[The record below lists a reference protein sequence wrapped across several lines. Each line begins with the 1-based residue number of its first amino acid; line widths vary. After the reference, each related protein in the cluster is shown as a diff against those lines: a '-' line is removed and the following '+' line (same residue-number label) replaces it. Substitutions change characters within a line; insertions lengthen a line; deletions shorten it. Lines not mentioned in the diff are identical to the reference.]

1 MRIARMKINNL
12 ILHGILLTLILN
24 VRADDQDFEYIDD
37 FSNEVRY
44 IAKLYE
50 KSEGA
55 LTWPLDLNFE
65 E

>member
-1 MRIARMKINNL
+1 MRIARMKISNV

-37 FSNEVRY
+37 STNEVF
-44 IAKLYE
+44 IAKPYK

-55 LTWPLDLNFE
+55 LTWPV
-65 E
+65 

>member
-1 MRIARMKINNL
+1 MKISNG

-37 FSNEVRY
+37 FSNEVMF
-44 IAKLYE
+44 IEKLYK

-55 LTWPLDLNFE
+55 LTWPV
-65 E
+65 